1 MNQSKLFIRLA
12 PWVFTI
18 GLFVIWEVICRAFKI
33 PEFFL
38 PPPTAVFKATID
50 YWPAILR
57 NSWITLESTMVGFFT
72 GISMPSRRRGAF
84 R

>member
-1 MNQSKLFIRLA
+1 MNRSKVFIRLA

-18 GLFVIWEVICRAFKI
+18 ALFLFWEIICRAFKI

-50 YWPAILR
+50 YWPAIR
-57 NSWITLESTMVGFFT
+57 V
-72 GISMPSRRRGAF
+72 A
-84 R
+84 